1 MYPLHPL
8 AFWPFTAAL
17 GLAGAMN
24 LLATSTPALIAR
36 LTCLHPLTFAVSL
49 LFWTCLQARTN
60 LSRSEAPCASEQ
72 GPSFLHVAAVNLA
85 GALLLT
91 SSLLVSAPDSVCRP
105 GAVPES
111 LAVDLEKV
119 NFNHF
124 ATMLIREWRGH
135 APPALY
141 IRLGINTPPR
151 QLSYSASLVCV
162 TPPNQL
168 TTTSLVFTD
177 FKIRSNFHF
186 ALACARRTAC
196 AFFLSSSLCLVRYI
210 L

>member
-1 MYPLHPL
+1 MYPLYPL

-49 LFWTCLQARTN
+49 IFWTCLQARTN

-85 GALLLT
+85 GALILT

-111 LAVDLEKV
+111 LAVDPTFEV

-124 ATMLIREWRGH
+124 VLWLFVALCRQVPGVLEKAT
-135 APPALY
+135 
-141 IRLGINTPPR
+141 
-151 QLSYSASLVCV
+151 
-162 TPPNQL
+162 
-168 TTTSLVFTD
+168 
-177 FKIRSNFHF
+177 
-186 ALACARRTAC
+186 
-196 AFFLSSSLCLVRYI
+196 
-210 L
+210 